1 MSLVLNIARDDFL
14 NGLASVQN
22 ITSKKGTMAI
32 LSNVLIQSENDAVIL
47 TATDLEIGIKKKLP
61 AEILSS
67 GSITLPARKLFEIV
81 RESNSDQIHMEILEN
96 CWAKITDDS
105 SNYRLAGMDSEEFPS
120 FPEYQEDMLVPVP
133 GEILHDL
140 ISKTIFSVAQDSE
153 SQFTLTAILVE
164 KEKKD
169 GKNFLTFVSSDG
181 HRLSLMAREVE
192 TDLEKLQVDKT
203 TLIPRKGMAEIK
215 KLCEEGEVDIF
226 FGVEEKQAI
235 FKTDNTLYIISL
247 MQGDFPEFK
256 DIIRIIDR
264 EKYFY
269 INRINLMNS
278 VKRMNLFT
286 EDKYNIITFQIEKKN
301 FTLFSQSMDLGDA
314 REDIGIEF
322 SGDSLLMGFN
332 GKFFVDTLQIMKSDQ
347 VKIFISS
354 QDSPCLIESEE
365 DPDFVSIIMPMHIKN
380 QKITEAE

>member
-14 NGLASVQN
+14 SGLVSVQN

-96 CWAKITDDS
+96 SWAKINDDS

-120 FPEYQEDMLVPVP
+120 FPEYQEEMLVPVP

-140 ISKTIFSVAQDSE
+140 INKTIFSVAQDSE

-169 GKNFLTFVSSDG
+169 GKNFLNFVSSDG
-181 HRLSLMAREVE
+181 HRLSLMDKSNKCCMYVLYYAQKNNIKEVE
-192 TDLEKLQVDKT
+192 TSAYPEYSKVRSKLAGFLK
-203 TLIPRKGMAEIK
+203 IP
-215 KLCEEGEVDIF
+215 
-226 FGVEEKQAI
+226 VE
-235 FKTDNTLYIISL
+235 
-247 MQGDFPEFK
+247 
-256 DIIRIIDR
+256 
-264 EKYFY
+264 
-269 INRINLMNS
+269 NLM
-278 VKRMNLFT
+278 MNFKCILP
-286 EDKYNIITFQIEKKN
+286 KPAILIMGQI
-301 FTLFSQSMDLGDA
+301 
-314 REDIGIEF
+314 RR
-322 SGDSLLMGFN
+322 
-332 GKFFVDTLQIMKSDQ
+332 
-347 VKIFISS
+347 
-354 QDSPCLIESEE
+354 
-365 DPDFVSIIMPMHIKN
+365 
-380 QKITEAE
+380 